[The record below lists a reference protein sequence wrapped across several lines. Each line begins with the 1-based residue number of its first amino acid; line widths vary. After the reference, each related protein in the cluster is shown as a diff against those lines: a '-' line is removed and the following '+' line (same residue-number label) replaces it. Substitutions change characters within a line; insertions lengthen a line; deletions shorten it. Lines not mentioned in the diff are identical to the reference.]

1 MEYCI
6 LSDKINPFVRY
17 SGFVSITDTF
27 SNSLAYARDC
37 RLFYFLRG
45 TGFFVADDVE
55 YRIQENDVF
64 LLPPMTS
71 YTIREPIC
79 LEFYLINFDYLSENV
94 DIEKALPV
102 LHSANGTPLQNVIF
116 QDIPELN
123 SPLRINIAG
132 LEPFFTKMI
141 EQYVNK
147 KKYYFREMSAYFS
160 LVITQIF
167 KKINNDNLNNKVVEI
182 KKYVDEHFSE
192 NLSNKEIAEHFH
204 YHPNYLNR
212 LFVRYLGISLHQ
224 YLLNLRIDKAVIML
238 QSGMYTV
245 TQVAKKAGYKNISQF
260 SAHFKHATGYCPS
273 SIVYKKDSV

>member
-1 MEYCI
+1 M
-6 LSDKINPFVRY
+6 KI
-17 SGFVSITDTF
+17 S
-27 SNSLAYARDC
+27 
-37 RLFYFLRG
+37 
-45 TGFFVADDVE
+45 
-55 YRIQENDVF
+55 
-64 LLPPMTS
+64 
-71 YTIREPIC
+71 
-79 LEFYLINFDYLSENV
+79 
-94 DIEKALPV
+94 
-102 LHSANGTPLQNVIF
+102 
-116 QDIPELN
+116 
-123 SPLRINIAG
+123 

-245 TQVAKKAGYKNISQF
+245 TQVAEKAGYKNISQF